1 MSDHIDRNG
10 KRYYAEEYFLGL
22 LKTSKRRR
30 KRIEALEANIKG
42 VKTFVES
49 MDGMPGSQMWRIK
62 KTILEAL
69 KQHPEPSAQKATLIL
84 GHPDGGPRDG

>member
-30 KRIEALEANIKG
+30 KRIEAL
-42 VKTFVES
+42 
-49 MDGMPGSQMWRIK
+49 
-62 KTILEAL
+62 
-69 KQHPEPSAQKATLIL
+69 KATIKRIEPL
-84 GHPDGGPRDG
+84 PDKWEHEDTGYYLEMSQCAIDLRKALNQQEQDHE